1 MGDGRKK
8 SGVEAVAV
16 RGSTFF
22 FGEILARPHLVQWIP
37 IPLPP
42 ARRAARGRGGT
53 LVAPLPLA
61 ADGWRAPLGGA
72 EFTRQRAGL

>member
-22 FGEILARPHLVQWIP
+22 FGKFWLDPTSFNGS

>member
-22 FGEILARPHLVQWIP
+22 FWEILARPHLVQWIH
-37 IPLPP
+37 P
-42 ARRAARGRGGT
+42 AAARPQGCKGTGRYT
-53 LVAPLPLA
+53 
-61 ADGWRAPLGGA
+61 GGA
-72 EFTRQRAGL
+72 VATGG

>member
-22 FGEILARPHLVQWIP
+22 FGNFGSTPPRSMDPHPAAARPQGCKGT
-37 IPLPP
+37 
-42 ARRAARGRGGT
+42 GRYT
-53 LVAPLPLA
+53 
-61 ADGWRAPLGGA
+61 GGA
-72 EFTRQRAGL
+72 VATGG